1 MNLTIRIPSDLLDP
15 LLAAFYVGAEGAD
28 DLGETVPF
36 DCADLASLR
45 ERIAQMNCSAK
56 PGLPLLL
63 ELNSLAE
70 LRVLDCCFSVGADLG
85 EGLTDD
91 QYVSIR
97 DLLTDRLT
105 SVGCGA

>member
-1 MNLTIRIPSDLLDP
+1 MLTIRIPADLLSP
-15 LLAAFYVGAEGAD
+15 MLAAFQVGAEGAD
-28 DLGETVPF
+28 DLGDTVPF
-36 DCADLASLR
+36 DLADLASLR
-45 ERIAQMNCSAK
+45 ERIAAMNCAAK

-63 ELNSLAE
+63 QLNSLAE

-91 QYVSIR
+91 QYLSIR